1 LAPVFTALLVTGRA
15 GSAVTAEIGTMVV
28 TEELDGLRMLS
39 IDPVHFVVL
48 PKAMALLF
56 VMPILTAF
64 FTLFGIAGAYVAGC
78 VILGV
83 DGGTFVTSLID
94 AIDFEN
100 DILGCLLKTV
110 IFGSLLGLVA
120 TYRGYH
126 CEPTSRGVSSATTG
140 KGGLTLYATFDE
152 IGGLKDRAPV
162 LIAGVK
168 VGLVEGISL
177 SEDYRAKV
185 QFDVDDTLMLPIDSS
200 ASIRTAGLLG
210 DQFIHIELGAEDE
223 VLVVGEEMAYTEDA
237 MVIET
242 LIGKLVH
249 NLGID
254 KDK

>member
-1 LAPVFTALLVTGRA
+1 MN
-15 GSAVTAEIGTMVV
+15 SSKK
-28 TEELDGLRMLS
+28 LDWIVG
-39 IDPVHFVVL
+39 
-48 PKAMALLF
+48 LF
-56 VMPILTAF
+56 V
-64 FTLFGIAGAYVAGC
+64 
-78 VILGV
+78 
-83 DGGTFVTSLID
+83 
-94 AIDFEN
+94 
-100 DILGCLLKTV
+100 
-110 IFGSLLGLVA
+110 LLGLGAIA
-120 TYRGYH
+120 TLSISIGGASY
-126 CEPTSRGVSSATTG
+126 SG

-237 MVIET
+237 IVIET

-254 KDK
+254 KDE

>member
-1 LAPVFTALLVTGRA
+1 MNSSKKLDWIVGIFVLV
-15 GSAVTAEIGTMVV
+15 
-28 TEELDGLRMLS
+28 GLGAIATLS
-39 IDPVHFVVL
+39 IS
-48 PKAMALLF
+48 
-56 VMPILTAF
+56 I
-64 FTLFGIAGAYVAGC
+64 
-78 VILGV
+78 
-83 DGGTFVTSLID
+83 GG
-94 AIDFEN
+94 E
-100 DILGCLLKTV
+100 
-110 IFGSLLGLVA
+110 
-120 TYRGYH
+120 TY
-126 CEPTSRGVSSATTG
+126 SG
-140 KGGLTLYATFDE
+140 KGGLTLFATFDE

-168 VGLVEGISL
+168 VGLVQGISL

-210 DQFIHIELGAEDE
+210 DQFIHIELGAEEE

-237 MVIET
+237 IVIET

>member
-1 LAPVFTALLVTGRA
+1 MN
-15 GSAVTAEIGTMVV
+15 SSKK
-28 TEELDGLRMLS
+28 LDWIVG
-39 IDPVHFVVL
+39 
-48 PKAMALLF
+48 LF
-56 VMPILTAF
+56 V
-64 FTLFGIAGAYVAGC
+64 
-78 VILGV
+78 
-83 DGGTFVTSLID
+83 
-94 AIDFEN
+94 
-100 DILGCLLKTV
+100 
-110 IFGSLLGLVA
+110 LLGLGAIATLSISIGGA
-120 TYRGYH
+120 TY
-126 CEPTSRGVSSATTG
+126 SG

-185 QFDVDDTLMLPIDSS
+185 QFDVDDTLVLPIDSS

-210 DQFIHIELGAEDE
+210 DQFIHLELGAEE
-223 VLVVGEEMAYTEDA
+223 EALVAGEEMAYTEDA
-237 MVIET
+237 IVIET